1 MSQLAEIVTIGV
13 HGFDEAGFFDALA
26 ATNVDTVCDVRARRG
41 MRGAPYAFAN
51 SLRLQESLRTHGYA
65 YVHAKELAPSPT
77 AREAQVAAD
86 AATGEAKRGRSVL
99 GAAFGDVYRREAL
112 AGLDADDI
120 VAALPEITSVVAFL
134 CVERLPEA
142 CHRSLI
148 AEWLSS
154 ALGLPVRHLLP

>member
-1 MSQLAEIVTIGV
+1 MFVDANLSPPATISADVCIVGGGLAGL
-13 HGFDEAGFFDALA
+13 ALA
-26 ATNVDTVCDVRARRG
+26 D
-41 MRGAPYAFAN
+41 
-51 SLRLQESLRTHGYA
+51 
-65 YVHAKELAPSPT
+65 EL
-77 AREAQVAAD
+77 
-86 AATGEAKRGRSVL
+86 AKRGRSVL

-142 CHRSLI
+142 CHRSLL